1 MLCFVVINSVFLN
14 LLCVSIKAALRVTVP
29 GIMQANP
36 AYLPYA
42 ALSLCMPNALHVNTA
57 LHTSPIPITSLSTTS
72 LPPHHWLYFSNSE
85 KESLSP
91 LWKETC
97 RLKGCYSLAHR
108 LVRRFE
114 MQTVQNRSPGAIF
127 SSLLLV
133 PKTMN
138 FMHKASQRL
147 VKTAPYSVFKSWI
160 IVQVKF
166 PLQAVYKRLI
176 EKKKKFWF
184 SYK

>member
-1 MLCFVVINSVFLN
+1 MLLYPCACL
-14 LLCVSIKAALRVTVP
+14 
-29 GIMQANP
+29 M
-36 AYLPYA
+36 PY
-42 ALSLCMPNALHVNTA
+42 MWTQHFT
-57 LHTSPIPITSLSTTS
+57 
-72 LPPHHWLYFSNSE
+72 LPPSQSRAYPPLHCPHITGSTSQTR
-85 KESLSP
+85 KKSLSP
-91 LWKETC
+91 ATKKTPC
-97 RLKGCYSLAHR
+97 RLKGGYSLAHR

-114 MQTVQNRSPGAIF
+114 MQAVQNRSPGAIF

-147 VKTAPYSVFKSWI
+147 VKTASCSVFKSWI

-166 PLQAVYKRLI
+166 PLLAIYKTLI
-176 EKKKKFWF
+176 EKKFWF